1 MFFIGTICLSE
12 TIQFVKTTDV
22 EIMDIDVKIIISEQG
37 FGIQNIEKNN
47 LGNRYEPK
55 VALEDKVNPNTYYK
69 H

>member
-1 MFFIGTICLSE
+1 
-12 TIQFVKTTDV
+12 VKTTYV

-55 VALEDKVNPNTYYK
+55 VALEDKVNPNIYYK